1 MPPKGQL
8 RTCELLPGSSENI
21 RRTATNP
28 VERYEHGFVFCYV
41 QLSAM
46 DAPASMADLF
56 WDSMALE
63 SLRKMEDDPY
73 EKNHCTASVHDD
85 GAEHGRLRQLRRIV
99 CCIPVCTCIHR
110 CFRRRGRRL

>member
-1 MPPKGQL
+1 MPPKGQF

-56 WDSMALE
+56 WDSKALE
-63 SLRKMEDDPY
+63 SLRK
-73 EKNHCTASVHDD
+73 VW
-85 GAEHGRLRQLRRIV
+85 
-99 CCIPVCTCIHR
+99 
-110 CFRRRGRRL
+110 RRLFSSKITNALPSGFRDKIKAK

>member
-1 MPPKGQL
+1 MPPKGQF

-21 RRTATNP
+21 RRTATNF

-56 WDSMALE
+56 LG
-63 SLRKMEDDPY
+63 LQGIGIP
-73 EKNHCTASVHDD
+73 EKN
-85 GAEHGRLRQLRRIV
+85 GG
-99 CCIPVCTCIHR
+99 
-110 CFRRRGRRL
+110 

>member
-8 RTCELLPGSSENI
+8 HTCVLLPGSSENI
-21 RRTATNP
+21 RRTATNF

-56 WDSMALE
+56 
-63 SLRKMEDDPY
+63 
-73 EKNHCTASVHDD
+73 
-85 GAEHGRLRQLRRIV
+85 
-99 CCIPVCTCIHR
+99 
-110 CFRRRGRRL
+110 